1 MLLINQANK
10 NNTLNKFNSIRST
23 AKSCES
29 IFEMFPDLLEQQQQ
43 KNLEQDQQQQQQQLE
58 QDILETKNKIVTKSS
73 QIESV
78 KTPTLSDLFSQ
89 VAVLKSPKVYFKI
102 VYSASKI
109 R

>member
-1 MLLINQANK
+1 
-10 NNTLNKFNSIRST
+10 
-23 AKSCES
+23 
-29 IFEMFPDLLEQQQQ
+29 MFPDLLEQQQQ
-43 KNLEQDQQQQQQQLE
+43 KNFEQDQQQQQQLE

>member
-1 MLLINQANK
+1 
-10 NNTLNKFNSIRST
+10 
-23 AKSCES
+23 
-29 IFEMFPDLLEQQQQ
+29 MFPDLLEQQQQ
-43 KNLEQDQQQQQQQLE
+43 QKNLEQDQQQQQQLE
-58 QDILETKNKIVTKSS
+58 QDILETKNKLVTKSS
-73 QIESV
+73 QIESSNV

>member
-1 MLLINQANK
+1 
-10 NNTLNKFNSIRST
+10 
-23 AKSCES
+23 
-29 IFEMFPDLLEQQQQ
+29 MFPDLLEQQQ
-43 KNLEQDQQQQQQQLE
+43 KDLLKQDQHQQQE
-58 QDILETKNKIVTKSS
+58 QDILETKNKIIYKSS
-73 QIESV
+73 QIESSNV

>member
-1 MLLINQANK
+1 
-10 NNTLNKFNSIRST
+10 
-23 AKSCES
+23 
-29 IFEMFPDLLEQQQQ
+29 MFPDLLEQQQQ